1 MLSVP
6 HISGSLEA
14 ALSFSLSFSLYFIY
28 ENLNAVGDL
37 SGECLRNI
45 VQKKTAIC
53 LGKPLPPSIRVDSY
67 IQHVIPMG
75 S

>member
-37 SGECLRNI
+37 SGECLGNI

-53 LGKPLPPSIRVDSY
+53 LGKP
-67 IQHVIPMG
+67 
-75 S
+75 